1 MSSIQIRTATYN
13 KLFDQYLPD
22 FEDQELRNKKVNWLA
37 SQENQQDA
45 IKKFFEAEN
54 IDMPDQ
60 KVLMK
65 INQFIDPEE
74 NKRIVDTYNKNIAAQ
89 KRKIA
94 EHNQKIKDNQ
104 EAALEDEKMKRE
116 EYEKRVRTGYKRYK
130 GEELAPWYAN
140 NAQRWEEE
148 STNYLKDNDVSIEEM
163 ENYLKENDKEHV
175 MYGGTEQKWYQDLG
189 DAWSSGA
196 SGFYRFVQAL
206 GEDTPQQSDNALGRI
221 EYALNETS
229 KEVELQNQQNQETI
243 EYNKY
248 DPELYVERSAEIML
262 EVERLENELNTTQDA
277 AAQAEIQTKIDTL
290 QNELPPILEVKRQ
303 DVQQDI
309 LDLYD
314 LYAANNVGQ
323 VEVFLVVEKIHF

>member
-1 MSSIQIRTATYN
+1 MSSIERRTATYN
-13 KLFDQYLPD
+13 RLFDQYLPD

-37 SQENQQDA
+37 NQENQQDA
-45 IKKFFEAEN
+45 IKKFFEAEG

-60 KVLMK
+60 EILMK

-74 NKRIVDTYNKNIAAQ
+74 NKKIIEAYNRDIAEQ

-94 EHNQKIKDNQ
+94 DHNQQIKDN
-104 EAALEDEKMKRE
+104 DEKAKEQQRLKRE

-148 STNYLKDNDVSIEEM
+148 STKYLKENKVSIEEM
-163 ENYLKENDKEHV
+163 ENYLKDLDKEHIL
-175 MYGGTEQKWYQDLG
+175 YGGTEQRWWEEVG

-196 SGFYRFVQAL
+196 SGLYRFVQAL
-206 GEDTPQQSDNALGRI
+206 GEDTPQQSDNVLGRI
-221 EYALNETS
+221 EYALDETS
-229 KEVELQNQQNQETI
+229 KEVKLQAQQDQETI

-248 DPELYVERSAEIML
+248 DPQLYVERSAEIML
-262 EVERLENELNTTQDA
+262 EVEKLQNELNTTQDA
-277 AAQAEIQTKIDTL
+277 AAKAEIQTKIDTL

-314 LYAANNVGQ
+314 EYAANKMVI
-323 VEVFLVVEKIHF
+323 L